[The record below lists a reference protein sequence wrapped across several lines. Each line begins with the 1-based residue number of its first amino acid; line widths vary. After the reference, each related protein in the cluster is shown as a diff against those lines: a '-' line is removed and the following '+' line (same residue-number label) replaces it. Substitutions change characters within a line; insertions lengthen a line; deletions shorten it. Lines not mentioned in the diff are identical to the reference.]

1 MPLAATTRLGP
12 YEIISPL
19 GAGGM
24 GEVYRARDTRLGREV
39 AVKVLPQHL
48 SENPEV
54 RARFEREAKTVSSLN
69 HPHICTLFD
78 VGHENGIDYLVME
91 LVEGETLAARLTK
104 GALPAAEVLKLGAQ
118 IADALDRAHRAG
130 VIHRDLKP
138 GNVMLTRGG
147 AKLMD
152 FGLARATG
160 LDGPGGSSGMSHA
173 ALTHSPTVASP
184 LTAEGTIVGTF
195 QYMAPEQLEGGEADQ
210 RSDLWGFGCVLYE
223 MATGR
228 RAFDGRSQASLISA
242 IMSTEPAPVSQVA
255 PLAPPGLDRLVRTCL
270 AKDPEER
277 ARSAH
282 DIKLQLLGM
291 QEAGSQS
298 AAAVPIARRHGKN
311 PPLAWIIAAIATA
324 AAIAMAILLA
334 TRDRNPRVPVHVAIE
349 PVARQTLQIYAASMA
364 ISPDGRCVAYAAAD
378 TNGAFGLW
386 LRAFDSPTARRL
398 GPANT
403 AAILF
408 WSPDSRAVGVIG
420 NGTKLVT
427 FPIERDTPTEVCAT
441 RAGRGATWNQHGVI
455 VFAQTPQGPLYRVPA
470 TGGEPVQVTWPDSS
484 RHESGHRFPCFL
496 PDGDHF
502 LFVSMP
508 AGSEGFDIYAG
519 SLGSKETKRILT
531 AESAVTYAAPGYLLF
546 RHRGKLTAQ
555 RFDAKGLKM
564 LGDPIALVDAPP
576 ISDLDAEPIASA
588 SSDGRLVVLDNP
600 PSDTNLG
607 WLDRDG
613 VLRATLSLPTGPWE
627 RPVLSPDD
635 RYAVVPK
642 SADLWRIDLARSLP
656 IRLTSDAG
664 YENEPVWSPD
674 GSKIAYT
681 SGGRAR
687 EEIMVM
693 NSDGSGPPV
702 VQPTTD
708 HLFKLASSW
717 SRQGLLLAVI
727 DSRTIRDVVLVP
739 YPEGRPVTTLAGT
752 GFAEFGGKVSPDGR
766 WLAYI
771 SNEAGAPADLYLQ
784 SFPVPGHKI
793 RVTNGGAEMMWWM
806 PGGDELCYRT
816 ADHTRMM
823 SVKLGRLGE
832 NIEVGEP
839 RLLFRYPPD
848 VEWSDLTH
856 DGQRILVTISSEGAR
871 NRRARVV
878 LNWTAMMKQ

>member
-39 AVKVLPQHL
+39 AIKVLPQHL

-54 RARFEREAKTVSSLN
+54 RARFEREARTVSSLN

-118 IADALDRAHRAG
+118 VADALDRAHRAG

-160 LDGPGGSSGMSHA
+160 LDGPGGTSGLSYA

-228 RAFDGRSQASLISA
+228 RAFEGRSQASLISA
-242 IMSTEPAPVSQVA
+242 IMSTEPPPVSQVA

-282 DIKLQLLGM
+282 DIKLQLLGL
-291 QEAGSQS
+291 QEPGSHSAGG
-298 AAAVPIARRHGKN
+298 VPVVRSHATST
-311 PPLAWIIAAIATA
+311 PLAWIVAGIAIVAAIT
-324 AAIAMAILLA
+324 MAILLLA
-334 TRDRNPRVPVHVAIE
+334 RDRNPRLPVHVAIA
-349 PVARQTLQIYAASMA
+349 PGARQTLPHYAASMA
-364 ISPDGRCVAYAAAD
+364 ISPDGRYLAYTAVD
-378 TNGAFGLW
+378 TNGAYGLW
-386 LRAFDSPTARRL
+386 LRPFDSPTARLL
-398 GPANT
+398 GPAMN

-408 WSPDSRAVGVIG
+408 WSPDSRSVGLTG
-420 NGTKLVT
+420 NAPKLVT
-427 FPIERDTPTEVCAT
+427 FPIERGTPTEVCAT

-484 RHESGHRFPCFL
+484 RNESGHRFPCFL
-496 PDGDHF
+496 PDGEHF

-508 AGSEGFDIYAG
+508 AGPEGFDIYAG
-519 SLGSKETKRILT
+519 SLGSKKTKKILT
-531 AESAVTYAAPGYLLF
+531 AESGVTYAAPGYLLF
-546 RHRGKLTAQ
+546 RRGGKLAAQ
-555 RFDAKGLKM
+555 RFDAKGLKL
-564 LGDPIALVDAPP
+564 LGNPVALVDAPP
-576 ISDLDAEPIASA
+576 VSDLDAERIATA
-588 SSDGRLVVLDNP
+588 SNDGRIVILDNP

-613 VLRATLSLPTGPWE
+613 VLRGTLSLPTGPWE
-627 RPVLSPDD
+627 RPILSPDD

-642 SADLWRIDLARSLP
+642 NSDLWRIDLARSLP
-656 IRLTSDAG
+656 LRLTSDPG

-687 EEIMVM
+687 EEITIV
-693 NSDGSGPPV
+693 NSDGSGE
-702 VQPTTD
+702 PTVLPTSD
-708 HLFKLASSW
+708 HLFKLASDW
-717 SRQGLLLAVI
+717 SPQGLILAVI
-727 DSRTIRDVVLVP
+727 GGRSRDVVLVP
-739 YPEGRPVTTLAGT
+739 YPEGRPVSTLAGT
-752 GFAEFGGKVSPDGR
+752 GFAEFAGQVSPDGR
-766 WLAYI
+766 WLAYL
-771 SNEAGAPADLYLQ
+771 SNEAGAPPDMYLQ

-793 RVTNGGAEMMWWM
+793 RVTNGGVEMMWWM

-816 ADHTRMM
+816 GERTRMM
-823 SVKLGRLGE
+823 SVRLSRQGE

-848 VEWSDLTH
+848 VQWSDFTH

-871 NRRARVV
+871 NRRARVI

>member
-39 AVKVLPQHL
+39 AIKVLPQHL

-54 RARFEREAKTVSSLN
+54 RARFEREARTVSSLN

-104 GALPAAEVLKLGAQ
+104 GALSPAEVLKLGAQ

-160 LDGPGGSSGMSHA
+160 LEGPGGASGLSHA

-228 RAFDGRSQASLISA
+228 RAFEGRSQASLISA
-242 IMSTEPAPVSQVA
+242 IMSTEPPPVSQVA
-255 PLAPPGLDRLVRTCL
+255 PLAPPGLDRLIRTCL

-282 DIKLQLLGM
+282 DIKLQLLGL
-291 QEAGSQS
+291 QEAGSQTG
-298 AAAVPIARRHGKN
+298 AAAPVVRRPGKN
-311 PPLAWIIAAIATA
+311 APLAWIITAIATV
-324 AAIAMAILLA
+324 AAITMAMMLA
-334 TRDRNPRVPVHVAIE
+334 TSDRSPRTPVHVAIE
-349 PVARQTLQIYAASMA
+349 PGPRKILPQHAASTA
-364 ISPDGRCVAYAAAD
+364 ISPDGRYLAYTAAD
-378 TNGAFGLW
+378 TNGAYGLW
-386 LRAFDSPTARRL
+386 LRPFDSPTARLL
-398 GPANT
+398 GPAY
-403 AAILF
+403 AVSILF
-408 WSPDSRAVGVIG
+408 WSADSRSVGMTG
-420 NGTKLVT
+420 NGPKLLTV
-427 FPIERDTPTEVCAT
+427 PIERGTPTEVCAI
-441 RAGRGATWNQHGVI
+441 RAGRGATWNQRGVI
-455 VFAQTPQGPLYRVPA
+455 VLAQNAQGPLYRVSA
-470 TGGEPVQVTWPDSS
+470 SGGEPVQVTWPDSS
-484 RHESGHRFPCFL
+484 RNESSHRFPCFL
-496 PDGDHF
+496 PDGEHF

-508 AGSEGFDIYAG
+508 AGPEGVDIYAG
-519 SLGSKETKRILT
+519 SLGSRETKKILT
-531 AESAVTYAAPGYLLF
+531 AGSAVTYAAPGYLLF
-546 RHRGKLTAQ
+546 RRGGKLTAQ
-555 RFDAKGLKM
+555 RFDANGLKL

-588 SSDGRLVVLDNP
+588 SNDGRLVVLDNP

-607 WLDRDG
+607 WLDRGG
-613 VLRATLSLPTGPWE
+613 VLRSTLSLPVGPWE
-627 RPVLSPDD
+627 SPVLSPDD
-635 RYAVVPK
+635 RYAIVPK
-642 SADLWRIDLARSLP
+642 NSDLWRIDLARSLP
-656 IRLTSDAG
+656 VRLTSDPG

-681 SGGRAR
+681 NGGRAR
-687 EEIMVM
+687 EEIMVL
-693 NSDGSGPPV
+693 NSDGSGEPTV
-702 VQPTTD
+702 VSTQTD
-708 HLFKLASSW
+708 HLFKLPSDW
-717 SRQGLLLAVI
+717 SRQGLILAAIGARSRDVLLA
-727 DSRTIRDVVLVP
+727 P
-739 YPEGRPVTTLAGT
+739 FPEGHPVTTLART
-752 GFAEFGGKVSPDGR
+752 VFAEFGGKVSPDGR
-766 WLAYI
+766 WLAYL
-771 SNEAGAPADLYLQ
+771 SNEAGSPPDLYLQ
-784 SFPVPGHKI
+784 SFPVPAHKI
-793 RVTNGGAEMMWWM
+793 RVTNGGAEMVWWM

-823 SVKLGRLGE
+823 SVKLSRAGE
-832 NIEVGEP
+832 NVEAGEP

-848 VEWSDLTH
+848 VDKSDFTH
-856 DGQRILVTISSEGAR
+856 DGQRILVTLSREGAR
-871 NRRARVV
+871 NRRARVI
-878 LNWTAMMKQ
+878 LNWTAMVRQ